1 MQGGSGTR
9 LHVILRLD
17 PGAEA
22 GRVVRMWFEQAWARL
37 GGSLR
42 DQLAAHPLPVDDIRG
57 PLGAARIHEV
67 FPQVGLPWCDLILF
81 GGDYG
86 QDVVA
91 ARTVNSTSWSWFLT
105 EIEGDGLVTAYL
117 RGGIIDKKPL
127 GHGFV
132 GPGSPDL
139 QVRVE
144 TIGPIIDQVWLGLS
158 AYPDF
163 LVGTPEGE
171 KAVCAFLRDVAAT
184 VEYTYGEI
192 SFQAARHIPGASLLE
207 NALRHLDYPSKRQS
221 WVVHPKD
228 QLRGYSWVTLV
239 PGNLVG
245 RLGGVEMLEGSGAFH
260 LVSALPAG
268 GVWLQATERLADYDL
283 VAARK
288 VFDVLR
294 PVLIRG
300 MPATPPTSGPLVDEA
315 P

>member
-1 MQGGSGTR
+1 MQGVSGTR

-17 PGAEA
+17 PGADA

-42 DQLAAHPLPVDDIRG
+42 DHLAAHPLPVDDIRDV
-57 PLGAARIHEV
+57 LNAARIRDV

-86 QDVVA
+86 KDVVA
-91 ARTVNSTSWSWFLT
+91 ARTMNPSSWSWFLT
-105 EIEGDGLVTAYL
+105 ELEGDGLATAYL
-117 RGGIIDKKPL
+117 SGGFIDKNVQ
-127 GHGFV
+127 GHGGV
-132 GPGSPDL
+132 GPGGPNL

-144 TIGPIIDQVWLGLS
+144 TIGPIIEQVWLGLS

-163 LVGTPEGE
+163 LAGTPEME

-192 SFQAARHIPGASLLE
+192 SFQSAGRIPGASLLE

-221 WVVHPKD
+221 WIVHPND

-239 PGNLVG
+239 PGDLVG
-245 RLGGVEMLEGSGAFH
+245 RLGGVEMLEDSGAFH

-300 MPATPPTSGPLVDEA
+300 RPATPPASGLLVDEA